1 MAPDRKASELI
12 SRVNSYKEKGKILK
26 ISVLELIWKTSGS
39 RIVTKHFNIYLKGE
53 SYGRF

>member
-26 ISVLELIWKTSGS
+26 ISALELIWKT
-39 RIVTKHFNIYLKGE
+39 
-53 SYGRF
+53 